1 MAIAQ
6 LDYTLQFVSGYIVT
20 SSEKEVKK
28 ESPVIRM
35 VVQYG
40 KEAVCYL
47 KDRSFAQQC
56 AARIGQVT
64 GLNVEIKELPQGN
77 GKVHYLIANKGDYE
91 ANKKLATDLN
101 KKHADQLKSELF
113 GNNPGQLLYMFPEPG
128 KTR

>member
-47 KDRSFAQQC
+47 KDSSFAQRC
-56 AARIGQVT
+56 AARIGEVT

-77 GKVHYLIANKGDYE
+77 GKVHYLTANKGDYE
-91 ANKKLATDLN
+91 ANKKAAKDLN
-101 KKHADQLKSELF
+101 NKHAQQLTSELF
-113 GNNPGQLLYMFPEPG
+113 GANSGQLLFRFPEQT
-128 KTR
+128 K